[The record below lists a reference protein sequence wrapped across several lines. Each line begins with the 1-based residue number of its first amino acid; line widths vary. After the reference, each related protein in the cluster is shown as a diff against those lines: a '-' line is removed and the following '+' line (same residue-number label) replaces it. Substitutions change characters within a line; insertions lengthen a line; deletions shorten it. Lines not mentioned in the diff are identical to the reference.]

1 MQAEVS
7 PFYADL
13 VKFAQLGYGI
23 DGCLITGYRVNFEIQ
38 VGGREDWVELKDL
51 LILPYSVSSGFS
63 YRRFLK
69 YRSDQTAPGLWDPTV
84 PEVSVPPEGHHL
96 VREEE
101 HSPSQVAPQPLEIL
115 FHFVL
120 YDDYLNWNFCCSMI
134 FLNYLIRSCF
144 HHLLLLQYQT
154 CKSWC
159 RMCCASKGLLTN

>member
-84 PEVSVPPEGHHL
+84 PEVSVPPEGASSGSGGGAQSESS
-96 VREEE
+96 RT
-101 HSPSQVAPQPLEIL
+101 STPG
-115 FHFVL
+115 
-120 YDDYLNWNFCCSMI
+120 NFISFCS
-134 FLNYLIRSCF
+134 L
-144 HHLLLLQYQT
+144 
-154 CKSWC
+154 
-159 RMCCASKGLLTN
+159 